1 MADDPL
7 SAARL
12 ALDQGDYG
20 QVLRL
25 LEPMVERSS
34 PTSASGANLRLML
47 ATALMGRGDI
57 EKASECCRVL
67 QACHDP
73 LLRSQARNLLQ
84 VLEAPPL
91 VRPRDWSITMPRL
104 SGSEVLPGKEVMA
117 TRSRRS
123 RQTPPPPPPPVGPT
137 RSPLGFAL
145 VVVAFLLMITLL
157 GGCVEVRTDLRFDGP
172 GRLQLS
178 HRLVSSSGQ
187 PTPWQRRFEQVLEAD
202 SFQRVAEAGVTRWQ
216 SSVMPAHE
224 ALDLLAGNLATAA
237 DLAGVP
243 LPPPRLDFTERNWLL
258 GVHQHLRLEVD
269 LRGLPALQGVDL
281 RLGIEPVGSNAVRRA
296 TPLPA
301 RPFPAG
307 LMSTS
312 READPR
318 GGGSGARDPGILWPL
333 QAGQV
338 NAVELRCW
346 RWSPLGLGG
355 VAISLALVMVNVL
368 QRIRLRLGYGLPE
381 LPA

>member
-20 QVLRL
+20 QVLKI
-25 LEPMVERSS
+25 LEPMIERSS
-34 PTSASGANLRLML
+34 PTSTSGADLRLML

-57 EKASECCRVL
+57 DKASECCRAL

-73 LLRSQARNLLQ
+73 LLRSQAKTLLQ

-91 VRPRDWSITMPRL
+91 LRPRDWSITMPRL
-104 SGSEVLPGKEVMA
+104 SGSEVLQGKEIM
-117 TRSRRS
+117 TRSRS
-123 RQTPPPPPPPVGPT
+123 RQTPPLPPPPVGPT

-145 VVVAFLLMITLL
+145 VVIAFLLITTLL

-187 PTPWQRRFEQVLEAD
+187 PTPWQRRFEKALEAD
-202 SFQRVAEAGVTRWQ
+202 SFQPVVEAGVTRWQ
-216 SSVMPAHE
+216 KSVMPANK
-224 ALDLLAGNLATAA
+224 ALDLLAGNLANAA
-237 DLAGVP
+237 DLAGVS
-243 LPPPRLDFTERNWLL
+243 LPPPRPDFTERNWLL
-258 GVHQHLRLEVD
+258 GVHQHLLVEVD
-269 LRGLPALQGVDL
+269 LRGLPSLYGVDL
-281 RLGIEPVGSNAVRRA
+281 RLGIGPVGSMAVQRA
-296 TPLPA
+296 MPLPA
-301 RPFPAG
+301 RPFSAG
-307 LMSTS
+307 LLSAS
-312 READPR
+312 SLDDQI
-318 GGGSGARDPGILWPL
+318 GWGSSGAQGQGILWPL

-355 VAISLALVMVNVL
+355 MAIGLALVMVSVL
-368 QRIRLRLGYGLPE
+368 QRIRLRIGYRLPE
-381 LPA
+381 LPT